1 MRNLLEIETELLSN
15 PTLVDGLQLDRIK
28 TLQRSLKSQQR
39 SKFRKQLDLAKTMKD
54 VKEWFDLPSTQEIF
68 NNSGVTWSAE
78 ELADKVFE
86 CGKSWMFKCI
96 KASNVESD
104 VVSMFEYQCKH
115 LQNEGKRVKM
125 GIEDLNQFAKAYAQ
139 NENIQVANLQNL
151 NDETND
157 SVVED
162 TNDESVVEDTTAEE
176 NAETN
181 SDTIFTLSFKRERMA
196 DPLRNVSV
204 RISLS
209 EGLVTTNSAD
219 EIRSAIHFL
228 TEQLTNN

>member
-1 MRNLLEIETELLSN
+1 
-15 PTLVDGLQLDRIK
+15 
-28 TLQRSLKSQQR
+28 
-39 SKFRKQLDLAKTMKD
+39 
-54 VKEWFDLPSTQEIF
+54 
-68 NNSGVTWSAE
+68 
-78 ELADKVFE
+78 
-86 CGKSWMFKCI
+86 MFKCI

-125 GIEDLNQFAKAYAQ
+125 GLEDLNQFAKAYARD
-139 NENIQVANLQNL
+139 ENIQVSDLQNL

-162 TNDESVVEDTTAEE
+162 TNDESVVEDTTTEE

-209 EGLVTTNSAD
+209 EGLVTTNSED